1 MDLLRDL
8 RLTVRHLHR
17 ERGYTITAVLTLAVA
32 MAANSAI
39 FSAVYQILLKPLPV
53 RHPEELVICWQ
64 SDKRRDLP
72 VVEVS
77 YRNFQDW
84 ATNAQSFSQAAAV
97 GSSTWSAVLERG
109 DETARLASAGVS
121 ASFFHVLGV
130 PPMLGRLF
138 TSNDDIPTAPRV
150 IILSH
155 GAWVHRFGADARV
168 IGTTV
173 QLESPHT
180 IVGVMPP
187 GFDFPRG
194 TEFWTPVL
202 PILAGSAE
210 SWREDTLQNVG
221 VLFVIGRLRQGI
233 TPDMASAEL
242 DRLSDQFE
250 REGTP
255 RFGSAVVATPLLDHL
270 LGPIRQAIWALF
282 AAVGVLLLIGC
293 ANVSGLMLTRV
304 SLKRREHAIRRALG
318 ATRADLGHQWLL
330 ETLVLSM
337 AGGCLGLLGARWI
350 VQLVI
355 ALAPDDVPR
364 LSEISINLPVAAFT
378 AAVVAAT
385 ALLCGGVAVR
395 HAVKSDP
402 AEALGETTRLTPS
415 RRSYRSRSLV
425 VVFQIGLTVVLLI
438 ASGLVVRSFL
448 NLRHLD
454 LGFLPSDVLALHV
467 DPRSAKTPA
476 NEWVQALL
484 ARLAVLPQIEAAGA
498 VYLRPLALGP
508 IGQET
513 GVILEGQRD
522 SPEIARENPTLNYQ
536 VATPGYFPA
545 MRIQLK
551 RGRLFTDS
559 DTARTTRVALVG
571 ESTARRLWPGQDPIG
586 KRMLMPTMARVGP
599 PTAWRT
605 VVGVVSDVRYRGID
619 DVRLDVY
626 DAALQASLTAHE
638 IVVRSA
644 ADAGALAGVIQAEAR
659 RLDPRVLVE
668 RMTTMDA
675 VIARASA
682 PWRFSAWMFS
692 LFGIVAFGLTTVGL
706 FSLVSLD
713 VAHRKQEFAVR
724 LALGARRSHILRSVF
739 FVGVRRLVPGV
750 VLGVMTASAASR
762 ALRSILFEV
771 EPQDVTTYVAV
782 TALVCGVVSIA
793 SYIPARYA
801 ARIDPL
807 ALLRRE

>member
-1 MDLLRDL
+1 MLRDL
-8 RLTVRHLHR
+8 RLTVRHLRR
-17 ERGYTITAVLTLAVA
+17 ERGYTVTAVLTLAVVV
-32 MAANSAI
+32 AANSAI
-39 FSAVYQILLKPLPV
+39 FSAVYQILLKPLPL

-64 SDKRRDLP
+64 SDRSRDLP

-77 YRNFQDW
+77 YQNFQDW
-84 ATNAQSFSQAAAV
+84 ATTARSFSQAAAV

-130 PPMLGRLF
+130 APMLGRLF
-138 TSNDDIPTAPRV
+138 TPSDDIPTAPRV
-150 IILSH
+150 IILSY

-173 QLESPHT
+173 QLGSSHT

-194 TEFWTPVL
+194 TEFWTPVV
-202 PILAGSAE
+202 PILAGSAK
-210 SWREDTLQNVG
+210 SWRSDTLRNAG
-221 VLFVIGRLRQGI
+221 VLFVIGRLRDGV
-233 TPDMASAEL
+233 TPGMAVAEL

-250 REGTP
+250 RAGTP
-255 RFGSAVVATPLLDHL
+255 QFGSAVVATPLLDHL
-270 LGPIRQAIWALF
+270 VGPIREAIWALF

-304 SLKRREHAIRRALG
+304 SLKRGEHAIRRALG
-318 ATRADLGHQWLL
+318 ASPAELGRQWVL
-330 ETLVLSM
+330 ETLVLSV

-364 LSEISINLPVAAFT
+364 LSEIAINLPVAAFT
-378 AAVVAAT
+378 LAVVAAT
-385 ALLCGGVAVR
+385 ALVCGTVAVR
-395 HAVKSDP
+395 HAARSDP
-402 AEALGETTRLTPS
+402 AEALGETARITPS
-415 RRSYRSRSLV
+415 RQAYRSRSLLL
-425 VVFQIGLTVVLLI
+425 VFQIGLTVVLLI

-448 NLRHLD
+448 NLRQLD
-454 LGFLPSDVLALHV
+454 LGFRPSDVLALHV
-467 DPRSAKTPA
+467 DPRSMKTPA
-476 NEWVQALL
+476 NEWVRDLL
-484 ARLAVLPQIEAAGA
+484 ARLAALPQVEAVGA

-513 GVILEGQRD
+513 RVILEGQTD
-522 SPEIARENPTLNYQ
+522 SPEVARDNPALNYQ
-536 VATPGYFPA
+536 IATPGYFPA

-551 RGRLFTDS
+551 RGRFFTDS

-626 DAALQASLTAHE
+626 DAARQASLTADE
-638 IVVRSA
+638 IVVRSD
-644 ADAGALAGVIQAEAR
+644 ADPGALATVVQAEAR
-659 RLDPRVLVE
+659 RLDPRVVVD

-713 VAHRKQEFAVR
+713 VVHRKHEFAVR
-724 LALGARRSHILRSVF
+724 LALGAQRRHILRSVF
-739 FVGVRRLVPGV
+739 LVGVRRLVPGV
-750 VLGVMTASAASR
+750 AFGVMAAVAASR
-762 ALRSILFEV
+762 AIRSILFEV

-782 TALVCGVVSIA
+782 TALVCGVVSVA
-793 SYIPARYA
+793 SYIPARHA

-807 ALLRRE
+807 ELLRRE